1 MTWGSGWSPGTV
13 KLLRGEAA
21 RLGEL
26 ARMFDDLDAELRLL
40 LPEGWAG
47 AAHDAYVDARGRL
60 AKQLRSV
67 ADAHEL
73 ASQALD
79 DYADTLEELGER
91 RRYETASDGLARLE
105 LQRVDAARQAE
116 EACRKAAEE
125 LAAVKPVLPE
135 LAKATA
141 VPERVPAAGGPPLLP
156 LPVPAG
162 KATHEREPADP
173 HDPHLG
179 DSDRVAYRTNLQ
191 DLCDAVLDHL
201 SAP

>member
-13 KLLRGEAA
+13 KLIRGEAA
-21 RLGEL
+21 RLREL

-40 LPEGWAG
+40 VPEGWAG

-67 ADAHEL
+67 TDAHEL
-73 ASQALD
+73 ASEALD

-105 LQRVDAARQAE
+105 LQRVEAARQAE
-116 EACRKAAEE
+116 DACRKAAGE
-125 LAAVKPVLPE
+125 LAAVKPALPE
-135 LAKATA
+135 LSSAPVAA
-141 VPERVPAAGGPPLLP
+141 ERAPAAGGPPLLP
-156 LPVPAG
+156 PPVPGGGTA
-162 KATHEREPADP
+162 HEREPEDP
-173 HDPHLG
+173 LDPHLG
-179 DSDRVAYRTNLQ
+179 DVDRVAYRDNLQ

-201 SAP
+201 SAA